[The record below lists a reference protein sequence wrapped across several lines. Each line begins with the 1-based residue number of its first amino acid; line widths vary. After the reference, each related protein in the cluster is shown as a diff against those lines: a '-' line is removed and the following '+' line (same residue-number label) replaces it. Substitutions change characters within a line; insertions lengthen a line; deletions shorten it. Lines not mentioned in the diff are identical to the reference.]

1 MKTII
6 LCGGKGM
13 RLHEETEYRPKPLVP
28 VGGRPIL
35 LHIMRIYA
43 QAGFREFIL
52 CLGYRGD
59 MIKDYFLNYEAMSSD
74 FTMRLGCQHAIDFKS
89 SHEEQDYHVTL
100 ADTGLETMTGGRI
113 KRVQKYV
120 DEDTFMLTYGDG
132 VADIDINALLKFHYG
147 HGRLATVTAVHPNS
161 RYGVLEIDREGSV
174 LNFAEKPV
182 MNDWMSAGFFVFNRR
197 FFDYLEGDDCF
208 IEFGTLARLAREGEL
223 MAYKHGGFFFSMDT
237 YRDYK
242 HLNDLWDKGQTP
254 WITK

>member
-59 MIKDYFLNYEAMSSD
+59 MIKDYFLKYEAMSND
-74 FTMRLGCQHAIDFKS
+74 FTVRLGRQHAIDYNS

-100 ADTGLETMTGGRI
+100 ADTGLETMTGGRV

-120 DEDTFMLTYGDG
+120 KGDTFMLTYGDG
-132 VADIDINALLKFHYG
+132 VADIDINALLKFPCS
-147 HGRLATVTAVHPNS
+147 HGRLATVTAVHPTS
-161 RYGVLEIDREGSV
+161 RYGVLEMNDEGSV
-174 LNFAEKPV
+174 LNFAEKPKCLPLKKSV
-182 MNDWMSAGFFVFNRR
+182 QWS
-197 FFDYLEGDDCF
+197 
-208 IEFGTLARLAREGEL
+208 
-223 MAYKHGGFFFSMDT
+223 
-237 YRDYK
+237 
-242 HLNDLWDKGQTP
+242 
-254 WITK
+254 